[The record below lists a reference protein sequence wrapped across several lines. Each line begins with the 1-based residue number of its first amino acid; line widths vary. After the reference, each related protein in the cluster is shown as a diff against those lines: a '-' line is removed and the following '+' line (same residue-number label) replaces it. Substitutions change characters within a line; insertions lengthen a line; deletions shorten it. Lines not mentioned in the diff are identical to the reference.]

1 MEFSARLNDLTEL
14 PCLYGERGELP
25 EPMNGVVEA
34 DETYIG
40 GLAAAAKVGRRDCV
54 IFLAVTRSRRLSF
67 TSLRLQLRED
77 FLIL

>member
-1 MEFSARLNDLTEL
+1 MEFSARLNDSTEL

-40 GLAAAAKVGRRDCV
+40 GLAPPLRKSAGAIASF
-54 IFLAVTRSRRLSF
+54 FL
-67 TSLRLQLRED
+67 Q
-77 FLIL
+77 